1 MFVKKCSS
9 CSNKIKNDF
18 QYCPFCGDDLKSKY
32 EKEDYGFLGRNDFD
46 KKMDFSNGALEKMFD
61 NLMKMFS
68 KKMSDFNHIDN
79 KKNQDM
85 PGLNVQF
92 FVNGEKVFPEK
103 DSKKNPEKD
112 FEKNIPQ
119 IGEFPKEKQ
128 KLISRLPKQE
138 PKSRVKRISGKI
150 VYEIYVP
157 GVRKLEDVMINQ
169 LENSIEIRA
178 IASDRVYSKNIN
190 LGLNILRYYLT
201 NDSLV
206 LEMRERQ

>member
-1 MFVKKCSS
+1 
-9 CSNKIKNDF
+9 
-18 QYCPFCGDDLKSKY
+18 
-32 EKEDYGFLGRNDFD
+32 
-46 KKMDFSNGALEKMFD
+46 MDFSNGALEKMFD

-68 KKMSDFNHIDN
+68 KKMNDFNHMDN
-79 KKNQDM
+79 KKNQDI

-112 FEKNIPQ
+112 FERNIPQ

-206 LEMRERQ
+206 LEMQERQ

>member
-1 MFVKKCSS
+1 MFVKKCSG

-68 KKMSDFNHIDN
+68 KKMNDFNHMDN
-79 KKNQDM
+79 KKNQDI

-103 DSKKNPEKD
+103 KFS
-112 FEKNIPQ
+112 
-119 IGEFPKEKQ
+119 
-128 KLISRLPKQE
+128 
-138 PKSRVKRISGKI
+138 
-150 VYEIYVP
+150 
-157 GVRKLEDVMINQ
+157 
-169 LENSIEIRA
+169 
-178 IASDRVYSKNIN
+178 
-190 LGLNILRYYLT
+190 T
-201 NDSLV
+201 
-206 LEMRERQ
+206 